1 MLLVVAASPNRERV
15 APEQRIVTVVPD
27 LAYRGNFLTVGLWQ
41 STPLAALYW
50 TFPHGQGPVVSP
62 PDLRS
67 CNAGDSGWNNSSRLR
82 CVVNPL
88 PFAFSPTPSLNSDR

>member
-50 TFPHGQGPVVSP
+50 TFPHEERPSGQSARPAKLQRRG
-62 PDLRS
+62 L
-67 CNAGDSGWNNSSRLR
+67 
-82 CVVNPL
+82 
-88 PFAFSPTPSLNSDR
+88 